1 MTQQKKKLHSVFL
14 SFFLVLLLTIVLLPE
29 TSAAEIDPEV
39 AAAIESQGSAE
50 VIVFVDAPLSEE
62 TQLLLNQEE
71 YISGQDMQVLKKALK
86 EKKKNI
92 QKQQQNV
99 LRQMN
104 IVEETN
110 IDSELSSAALESQDI
125 DMVLEEKYSYINAFS
140 GTLTREGYEKL
151 LHDEHV
157 TGIYKNE
164 EVKLLLDTATGFVN
178 APFSQTI
185 SISGSTIN
193 GSGIGICVVDT
204 GVDTTHPSLQGT
216 IVDQYCYCS
225 QGTGCCPNGKTE
237 DTSAADDNGHG
248 TAVIGT
254 IASQDPSYPG
264 VAPGAQIMV
273 VKAFSSTGSATT
285 GDVLSGIAKCLE
297 KASTYNIK
305 VFSFSFGGTTYSST
319 CDADPLAS
327 VANELVDLGFFVS
340 AASGNGGESAKISSP
355 ACGTNVTAVGAVYD
369 NGSTVPD
376 TVPSFSNANGA
387 LDLLAPGVGI
397 CTTSISGK
405 SSSSCASKKSGVSEE
420 TAGKNFGQYSGTSFS
435 APMVAGAA
443 ALVAQY
449 KQEEANIVLSPL
461 TINDVLTQY
470 GTSVLDSRNGKYFPR
485 LNIENTL
492 RNIDAAAPE
501 ITFAAETPEDD
512 AAVEKGA
519 TLNISI
525 TGADAVNNVSNCI
538 LNYNGSNTSMAMTS
552 SGRTA
557 QCSAQIT
564 AVVTSEYTIYAEDA
578 NGNRATATRSFVVSS
593 NPPVIESYSP
603 ESTSLARIIPETQI
617 FMLTATDSDNDT
629 LTYTWKVDGTEVGT
643 STEYLFSSESY
654 GVGTHTVIAQVHD
667 DVSTREQVWNV
678 SVTERHAPTA
688 TNVTITPPEAYRN
701 VSLTCAYEYN
711 DIDNDQENGTS
722 MTWYKNNALQNISNT
737 TVPVELLVVDD
748 FWNCSVTPSDGV
760 LEGEVAISSA
770 TIIQNRLPALSMT
783 GTTTVY
789 ETENIVLTIEA
800 GDSDGDPITVALNNS
815 QFTQNGTNY
824 TMQTTLSSAGTY
836 TLSVTA
842 TDAYNTTTEEFS
854 YTVTNAED
862 KDSDEIPDFKDED
875 DDNDGIFDT
884 EDKVQGTPTL
894 MNYVNLTIEIN
905 GSTNTTGNFTEVL
918 PVSLLLDQ
926 TTNMTFFHNF
936 SESNL
941 LLNAVVFENANTSE
955 GNILIHNLTAV
966 NKTISIPD
974 RNASTTAVCVYDV
987 ADPAR
992 EAITASCNGT
1002 AQYLVPCNGT
1012 ITNGYSCTDSGT
1024 TYTITGL
1031 QHSGVLEMCVD
1042 NDSDGYGTGCVL
1054 GNDCNDNAA
1063 TVSPAATEIAD
1074 NGVDDNCDGTAYTTP
1089 VQQPVEEEEPAA
1101 ATGGGGGGG
1110 PGPTTSDEGTGAT
1123 ETAGEATS
1131 AATAETQAENAE
1143 TKQETAAEETASLG
1157 AQAAQQTNEARGTE
1171 QANSVFTL
1179 TGAAVTDLVNGDI
1192 SYGSV
1197 GSAAV
1202 GIFILGGLIFGASR
1216 MFRKKK
1222 TKATIAVKEHLTDI
1236 YEGIKD
1242 LFR

>member
-1 MTQQKKKLHSVFL
+1 MKRQKKKLHSVFL
-14 SFFLVLLLTIVLLPE
+14 SLLLVLLLIIMLLP
-29 TSAAEIDPEV
+29 TSSAAEIDPEV

-62 TQLLLNQEE
+62 TQVLLNQQE

-104 IVEETN
+104 VVESTSTEVSPTT
-110 IDSELSSAALESQDI
+110 LESEDI
-125 DMVLEEKYSYINAFS
+125 DLVLEEKYSYINAFS

-151 LHDEHV
+151 VRDEQV

-164 EVKLLLDTATGFVN
+164 EVKLLLDTATGFVT
-178 APFSQTI
+178 APFAQTI
-185 SISGSTIN
+185 SLNGSTIN
-193 GSGIGICVVDT
+193 GSGIGICVIDT

-264 VAPGAQIMV
+264 VAPGAQVMV

-285 GDVLSGIAKCLE
+285 GDVLSGIVKCLE
-297 KASTYNIK
+297 KASTHNIK

-319 CDADPLAS
+319 CDVDPLAS

-340 AASGNGGESAKISSP
+340 AASGNSGESAKISSP

-397 CTTSISGK
+397 CTTSINGK

-449 KQEEANIVLSPL
+449 KQEEANTVLSPL

-501 ITFAAETPEDD
+501 IIFAAETPVDG
-512 AAVEKGA
+512 ATIEKGA
-519 TLNISI
+519 TVNISI
-525 TGADAVNNVSNCI
+525 NASDAVNNVSNCI
-538 LNYNGSNTSMAMTS
+538 INYNGSNTSMAMVS

-557 QCSAQIT
+557 QCSAQII
-564 AVVTSEYTIYAEDA
+564 AAASSDYTIYAEDA
-578 NGNRATATRSFVVSS
+578 NGNSETVTRSFVVSS
-593 NPPVIESYSP
+593 NPPVIDSYNP
-603 ESTSLARIIPETQI
+603 ESTALALIIPETQL
-617 FMLTATDSDNDT
+617 FMITATDSDNDA

-643 STEYLFSSESY
+643 STEYEFDSEEY
-654 GVGTHTVIAQVHD
+654 EVGTHTIIAQVHD
-667 DVSTREQVWNV
+667 DVSTTEQIWNV
-678 SVTERHAPTA
+678 SVTERHAPTV
-688 TNVTITPPEAYRN
+688 TNVTITPQEAYRN
-701 VSLTCAYEYN
+701 ASLVCAYEYS
-711 DIDNDQENGTS
+711 DADNDPENGTS
-722 MTWYKNNALQNISNT
+722 VVWYKNNELQNISNT
-737 TVPVELLVVDD
+737 TIPVELLVVDD

-770 TIIQNRLPALSMT
+770 RVIQNGVPALSIT

-800 GDSDGDPITVALNNS
+800 EDSDGDSITVALNDS

-824 TMQTTLSSAGTY
+824 TLQTTLSSAGIY

-842 TDAYNTTTEEFS
+842 ADAYDTTTEQFS

-862 KDSDEIPDFKDED
+862 TDGDGIPDFKDDD
-875 DDNDGIFDT
+875 DDNDGILDT
-884 EDKVQGTPTL
+884 EDKIQGTPTL
-894 MNYVNLTIEIN
+894 MNYANFTIEIN
-905 GSTNTTGNFTEVL
+905 GSINTTGNFTEVL
-918 PVSLLLDQ
+918 PVSLLLDE

-941 LLNAVVFENANTSE
+941 ILSAVVFENANTSE
-955 GNILIHNLTAV
+955 GNILIHNLTTV
-966 NKTISIPD
+966 NKTIIIPD

-987 ADPAR
+987 VDPTMQ
-992 EAITASCNGT
+992 AITSACNGT

-1024 TYTITGL
+1024 TYIITGL

-1054 GNDCNDNAA
+1054 GTDCNDNNAA
-1063 TVSPAATEIAD
+1063 VSPAATEIAD
-1074 NGVDDNCDGTAYTTP
+1074 NGIDDNCDGTAYATP

-1101 ATGGGGGGG
+1101 AGGGGGGGG
-1110 PGPTTSDEGTGAT
+1110 PGPTTSDEGTEA
-1123 ETAGEATS
+1123 AGEATS
-1131 AATAETQAENAE
+1131 AVTAETQAENAE
-1143 TKQETAAEETASLG
+1143 TKQETTAEETASLD
-1157 AQAAQQTNEARGTE
+1157 AQAAEQTNEAGGTE
-1171 QANSVFTL
+1171 QANSVFAL
-1179 TGAAVTDLVNGDI
+1179 TGAVVTDILNGNV
-1192 SYGSV
+1192 SYGFV
-1197 GSAAV
+1197 GSIMI
-1202 GIFILGGLIFGASR
+1202 GIFVFGGLIFGASR

-1222 TKATIAVKEHLTDI
+1222 TKATTAVKEQLTDI